1 MLILYRDYGIILLFF
16 TNKKLEIGDKKMLLS
31 MNNISKYY
39 NGNQILKN
47 ISLTVEDNDRI
58 GLIGINGCGKTT
70 LIRILTGKEEPDRRT
85 EEDGIISVGSK
96 TGIGYLEQMGALD
109 NENTVIEEMKSVFS
123 ELIKISERM
132 KELERL
138 MAENDSHYEALSEEY
153 SRISAYYEA
162 NDGYIIKVKIKTIL
176 NGMGFSEQ
184 LFDRVISSF
193 SGGEK
198 TRLAIAKLLLEN
210 PNLLIL
216 DEPTNHL
223 DFKTV
228 MWLEDYLKD
237 YKGALIIVSHDRYF
251 LDKIVTSVCEIE
263 NGVLSRYKGNY
274 TAFTKLKAESVARQQ
289 KEYDLQQKE
298 IAKMEDYVA
307 KNLVRAST
315 SKSAKSRVK
324 ALDKMERIEKPNTYH
339 KSANLEFTF
348 GIDPPLEVLKVKN
361 IDISVGFGSSK
372 KTLVDSLS
380 FELRRGEKLAV
391 IGDNGIGKSTLLKI
405 IQEKLPHSGKVI
417 WASNVKIS
425 YFDQEAQNID
435 RSNTVF
441 EEIHRRYPS
450 MSDLEVRS
458 LLGKVRITGENVFKQ
473 AGVVSGGERCKLCFA
488 IMMMEH
494 GNVLI
499 LDEPTNHLDLQT
511 KEVLENALEK
521 FEGTIIYVSHDRY
534 LLNRISTRILEITD
548 GNSESFDGGFDDYI
562 KVKRQREQQ
571 LLDEENQKKQEAA
584 RAEYAA
590 KSEKAFKTKEQ
601 RNLEAKAR
609 NRMRELEQEMEELQE
624 ELEVLEEEILKEEVF
639 SDYNIMTEKCKRIDE
654 IKTLSNEKFDEWA
667 ELSEA

>member
-1 MLILYRDYGIILLFF
+1 MVIL
-16 TNKKLEIGDKKMLLS
+16 KMLLS
-31 MNNISKYY
+31 MTNVNKFY

-47 ISLTVEDNDRI
+47 INLTIDENDRI

-70 LIRILTGKEEPDRRT
+70 LLRLITGKEDPDRFT
-85 EEDGIISVGSK
+85 DEDGIISFASK
-96 TGIGYLEQMGALD
+96 TNIGYLEQMGALD
-109 NENTVIEEMKSVFS
+109 NDNTVIDEMKSVFS
-123 ELIKISERM
+123 ELLSMGERM
-132 KELERL
+132 KELEKL
-138 MAENDSHYEALSEEY
+138 MAEKPSDYDALSEEY

-176 NGMGFSEQ
+176 NGMGFSEE

-210 PNLLIL
+210 PNILIL

-223 DFKTV
+223 DFRTV

-237 YKGALIIVSHDRYF
+237 YKGALLIVSHDRYF
-251 LDKIVTSVCEIE
+251 LDKTVTSICEIE
-263 NGVLSRYKGNY
+263 NSVLTRYKGNY
-274 TAFTKLKAESVARQQ
+274 SVFTKLKEEAVTRQQ

-307 KNLVRAST
+307 RNLVRAST
-315 SKSAKSRVK
+315 SKSAKSRIK

-339 KSANLEFTF
+339 KAAKLDFTF
-348 GIDPPLEVLKVKN
+348 GITPPQEVLKIKD
-361 IDISVGFGSSK
+361 IDISVGFGAEK
-372 KTLVDSLS
+372 KTLVENLS
-380 FELRRGEKLAV
+380 FEVRRGEKLAV

-405 IQEKLPHSGKVI
+405 IQEKLPHKGKVI

-425 YFDQEAQNID
+425 YFDQEAENIN
-435 RSNTVF
+435 RANTVF
-441 EEIHRRYPS
+441 EEIHRRYPLLT
-450 MSDLEVRS
+450 DLDVRN
-458 LLGKVRITGENVFKQ
+458 LLGKVRLVGENVFKQ

-511 KEVLENALEK
+511 KEVLEDALDR

-534 LLNRISTRILEITD
+534 LLNKISTRILEITA
-548 GNSESFDGGFDDYI
+548 NSTESFDGGFDEYM
-562 KVKRQREQQ
+562 KVKRQREQAAA
-571 LLDEENQKKQEAA
+571 EEAEAVKQEKLKEQY
-584 RAEYAA
+584 AE
-590 KSEKAFKTKEQ
+590 KKEKAFKTKEQ
-601 RNLEAKAR
+601 RNLEAKTR
-609 NRMRELEQEMEELQE
+609 QRIRLLEQQMAELQE
-624 ELEVLEEEILKEEVF
+624 EQEKLETELMDENVI
-639 SDYNIMTEKCKRIDE
+639 SDYNLMNEKCTRINE
-654 IKTLSNEKFDEWA
+654 IKELSNTLFDEWA
-667 ELSEA
+667 ELSEQL

>member
-1 MLILYRDYGIILLFF
+1 
-16 TNKKLEIGDKKMLLS
+16 MLLS
-31 MNNISKYY
+31 MNDISKYY
-39 NGNQILKN
+39 NGNQILRN
-47 ISLTVEDNDRI
+47 VSLTVEDNDRI

-70 LIRILTGKEEPDRRT
+70 LIRILTGKEDPDRLT
-85 EEDGIISVGSK
+85 EEDGIISLGSK
-96 TGIGYLEQMGALD
+96 TNIGYLEQMGSLD

-123 ELIKISERM
+123 ELIDISERM

-162 NDGYIIKVKIKTIL
+162 NDGYIIKVKIRTIL

-263 NGVLSRYKGNY
+263 NGALSRYKGNY
-274 TAFTKLKAESVARQQ
+274 TTFTKLKAESVARQH
-289 KEYDLQQKE
+289 KEYDMQQKE

-361 IDISVGFGSSK
+361 IDISVGFGGSK
-372 KTLVDSLS
+372 K
-380 FELRRGEKLAV
+380 
-391 IGDNGIGKSTLLKI
+391 
-405 IQEKLPHSGKVI
+405 
-417 WASNVKIS
+417 
-425 YFDQEAQNID
+425 
-435 RSNTVF
+435 
-441 EEIHRRYPS
+441 
-450 MSDLEVRS
+450 
-458 LLGKVRITGENVFKQ
+458 
-473 AGVVSGGERCKLCFA
+473 
-488 IMMMEH
+488 
-494 GNVLI
+494 
-499 LDEPTNHLDLQT
+499 
-511 KEVLENALEK
+511 NAC
-521 FEGTIIYVSHDRY
+521 
-534 LLNRISTRILEITD
+534 
-548 GNSESFDGGFDDYI
+548 GFTFI
-562 KVKRQREQQ
+562 
-571 LLDEENQKKQEAA
+571 
-584 RAEYAA
+584 
-590 KSEKAFKTKEQ
+590 
-601 RNLEAKAR
+601 
-609 NRMRELEQEMEELQE
+609 
-624 ELEVLEEEILKEEVF
+624 
-639 SDYNIMTEKCKRIDE
+639 
-654 IKTLSNEKFDEWA
+654 
-667 ELSEA
+667 